1 MWQGRLRIA
10 PETISPSPGSNEVA
24 FLVDWFK
31 EAFMRRILTVF
42 FLAAL
47 TLTLAAQSPAGSQP
61 KSKSPQ
67 PQVAPKA
74 QLAAP

>member
-1 MWQGRLRIA
+1 
-10 PETISPSPGSNEVA
+10 
-24 FLVDWFK
+24 VDWFK
-31 EAFMRRILTVF
+31 EALVRRILAVF
-42 FLAAL
+42 SLAAF